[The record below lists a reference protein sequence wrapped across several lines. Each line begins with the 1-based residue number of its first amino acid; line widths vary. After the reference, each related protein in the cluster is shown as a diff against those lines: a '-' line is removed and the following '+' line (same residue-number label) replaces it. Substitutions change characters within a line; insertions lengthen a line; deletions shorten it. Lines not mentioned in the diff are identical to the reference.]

1 MKVGSISGMGRTYR
15 ALRSAH
21 VRLCPHGVPAW
32 LGIGAQRS
40 GTTWFTDLLTQHPQ
54 VGLGTNGK
62 KEQHLLHKVA
72 DGVLP
77 AADYLDLFPADDVRR
92 GEWTPQYLR
101 HASAPAAA
109 ARLVPDAPVLVLLRD
124 PVERFRSAMRLAAT
138 RAAAGNPS
146 PWPYPVPITMQ
157 TFTGFYADQL
167 AAWAAAVG
175 RERMVV
181 MVYEQV
187 RRAPQAAVDDVWR
200 RLDLDP
206 VPLAGVEEA
215 SGSSSRADWD
225 WPEGLKESL
234 QVMYRPQLARLESD
248 WGLDVSDWT
257 ATLRTDPPGSADD
270 CAGGPGGGGQLE
282 RRLGQPG
289 AALGHEPLARPAR
302 RPGRDVVAGRAGA
315 HRERLPPV
323 LERREPDRHVDPVG
337 EHVGAARPRPNSCC
351 EVPLPD
357 ARRAATRRSTGS
369 QAARPPTRTRDSGPR
384 PPAWSQ
390 TQAATTP
397 PGRVTRAISD
407 SPRTGSA
414 MKWTT
419 SWASAAST
427 ESSA

>member
-1 MKVGSISGMGRTYR
+1 MSISG
-15 ALRSAH
+15 
-21 VRLCPHGVPAW
+21 PAW

-77 AADYLDLFPADDVRR
+77 APDYLDLFPGDGVRR

-101 HASAPAAA
+101 HASVPAAA
-109 ARLVPDAPVLVLLRD
+109 ARLVPEAPVLVLLRD

-187 RRAPQAAVDDVWR
+187 RQDPSPYVTALWQQ
-200 RLDLDP
+200 LDLDP
-206 VPLAGVEEA
+206 VPLAGVDEA

-225 WPEGLKESL
+225 WPDGLKESL
-234 QVMYRPQLARLESD
+234 QVMYRPQLARLRSD
-248 WGLDVSDWT
+248 WGLDVSAWK
-257 ATLRTDPPGSADD
+257 ATL
-270 CAGGPGGGGQLE
+270 
-282 RRLGQPG
+282 
-289 AALGHEPLARPAR
+289 
-302 RPGRDVVAGRAGA
+302 
-315 HRERLPPV
+315 
-323 LERREPDRHVDPVG
+323 
-337 EHVGAARPRPNSCC
+337 
-351 EVPLPD
+351 
-357 ARRAATRRSTGS
+357 
-369 QAARPPTRTRDSGPR
+369 
-384 PPAWSQ
+384 
-390 TQAATTP
+390 
-397 PGRVTRAISD
+397 
-407 SPRTGSA
+407 
-414 MKWTT
+414 
-419 SWASAAST
+419 
-427 ESSA
+427 